1 MTNLENVHKYRKL
14 LICVCLASAITI
26 VYWQL
31 QYHSFINYDDDVY
44 VTQNR
49 YVQSG
54 LCRES
59 ILWAFTATDAGF
71 WHPLTWL
78 SLMFDYELFRL
89 NPAGYHW
96 TNVLFH
102 IGNTLLLFLVLNRMT
117 GAIWRSGFAA
127 ALFAVHPLHV
137 ESVAWIAERKDVLST
152 LFWML
157 TMYAYAIYVERP
169 SVEKYVLAFISFS
182 VGLMAKPMLV
192 TLPFVLLL
200 LDYWPLK
207 RLQSPLH
214 LVLEKVPFFIV
225 TILACVATF
234 ITEQESGALSPAEIY
249 PLDVRMQNA
258 IISYVAYIKKTIWP
272 SNLAILYPY
281 PVTLWPIEQVV
292 VSGLVLVI
300 ISIIVVRWIYTYPY
314 LAIGWFWYLGTLV
327 PVIGFVQVGIPAM
340 ADRYTYVPLVGLFI
354 TITWGFPDLMRRW
367 KHQKT
372 LFSVTSVFVLVAL
385 MTCSWFQVLHWK
397 NSISLFEHELKVTEG
412 NFIAH
417 NNLGIALKEQGR
429 LDEAISHFHSSIQM
443 KPTWQ
448 GYVNLGLTLTL
459 QGRDDEAISV
469 YEMVLRKEP
478 NNADVHYILGNA
490 LVRRG
495 KVDEAIAHFHR
506 ALQYR
511 PDYSNAHYNLAL
523 ALKKKGM
530 NDKAAF
536 HFREAAHL
544 KPAYKF
550 SLP

>member
-1 MTNLENVHKYRKL
+1 M
-14 LICVCLASAITI
+14 
-26 VYWQL
+26 
-31 QYHSFINYDDDVY
+31 
-44 VTQNR
+44 
-49 YVQSG
+49 
-54 LCRES
+54 
-59 ILWAFTATDAGF
+59 
-71 WHPLTWL
+71 
-78 SLMFDYELFRL
+78 M
-89 NPAGYHW
+89 
-96 TNVLFH
+96 
-102 IGNTLLLFLVLNRMT
+102 
-117 GAIWRSGFAA
+117 
-127 ALFAVHPLHV
+127 
-137 ESVAWIAERKDVLST
+137 
-152 LFWML
+152 
-157 TMYAYAIYVERP
+157 TMYAYAIYVEHP
-169 SVEKYVLAFISFS
+169 SVRRYVLVFISFS
-182 VGLMAKPMLV
+182 LGLMAKPMLV
-192 TLPFVLLL
+192 TLPFVILL

-207 RLQSPLH
+207 RLQSPLL
-214 LVLEKVPFFIV
+214 LVLEKVPLFIV
-225 TILACVATF
+225 TISACVATF
-234 ITEQESGALSPAEIY
+234 ITEQKSGALSPAEIY

-530 NDKAAF
+530 NDKATF